1 METATHRL
9 ADYYS
14 TTYSSMVILQCTCGH
29 SERVHMGIERTYQEA
44 ARIAEAKML
53 EHMGTDTLED
63 DEDETSER
71 TEEER

>member
-1 METATHRL
+1 MKTATHHL

-14 TTYSSMVILQCTCGH
+14 TTYSSMVILGCTCGH
-29 SERVHMGIERTYQEA
+29 SEWVHMGLERTYQEA

-63 DEDETSER
+63 
-71 TEEER
+71 EEER